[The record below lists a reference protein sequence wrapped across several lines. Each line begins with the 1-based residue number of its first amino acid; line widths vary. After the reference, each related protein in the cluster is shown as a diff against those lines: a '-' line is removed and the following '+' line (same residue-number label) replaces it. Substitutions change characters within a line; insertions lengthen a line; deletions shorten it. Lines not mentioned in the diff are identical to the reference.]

1 MQDEGKQL
9 GDCLGN
15 PVQAD
20 AERETKVLRGY
31 AWVLRGVRKPAKEG
45 DRGASD

>member
-1 MQDEGKQL
+1 MQDEGKL
-9 GDCLGN
+9 W
-15 PVQAD
+15 
-20 AERETKVLRGY
+20 ETASETLFKLTPSVNESA